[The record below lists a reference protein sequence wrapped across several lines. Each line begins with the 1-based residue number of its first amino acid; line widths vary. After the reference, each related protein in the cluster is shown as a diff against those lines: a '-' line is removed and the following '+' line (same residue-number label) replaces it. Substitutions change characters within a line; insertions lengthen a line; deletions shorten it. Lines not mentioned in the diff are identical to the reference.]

1 MYQIH
6 IFYRG
11 LNPNFQAAECSRCS
25 WVMTMIV
32 ISINWEIVATMFF
45 FHGTA
50 IPVVRLFLGNPWPIL
65 DGAWAQSKSNE
76 SLHELF
82 VFHVEA
88 RALRISCLDQVEP
101 GSDVGVR
108 FQGKPMAIFQGN
120 HPTKPLASR
129 ENTAS
134 LTGAMAGAIWKL
146 PIQWDG
152 VGLEQK
158 HISEI
163 VIG

>member
-1 MYQIH
+1 MHMYQID

-101 GSDVGVR
+101 GSDVGGSR
-108 FQGKPMAIFQGN
+108 PILGETHGNLKINFSRKSSNMCETPGLQGKYGKSN
-120 HPTKPLASR
+120 RCNGRRNL
-129 ENTAS
+129 
-134 LTGAMAGAIWKL
+134 
-146 PIQWDG
+146 
-152 VGLEQK
+152 
-158 HISEI
+158 
-163 VIG
+163 